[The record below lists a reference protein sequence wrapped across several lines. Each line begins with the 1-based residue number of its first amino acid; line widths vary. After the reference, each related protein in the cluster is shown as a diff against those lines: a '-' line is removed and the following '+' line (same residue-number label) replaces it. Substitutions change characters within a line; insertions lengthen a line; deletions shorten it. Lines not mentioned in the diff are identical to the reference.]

1 MTAST
6 ITQGK
11 EFFMTEMAKLHRR
24 AKFIAV
30 FCLSLFCGLVF
41 AQDNAIQ
48 SVEALQQGS
57 GVVVKVTLKNPPE
70 KQPIG
75 FAITNPARVAVDFAG
90 TRNATGNSKQ
100 DISLGEVRS
109 VNIVEAGDR
118 SRLVFNLKN
127 PLNFSTEVQGNVV
140 TVTIDKSPGLPETK
154 QVAAAVE
161 AMPRSEQ
168 PPAPVEAPSAVAAP
182 AITPMPAAVEAPAPM
197 PISPL
202 ADRTLRNIDFRRGTI
217 GEGRIIV
224 DLPGNHIA
232 VDVRQKGRF
241 VEVDFLKANVPDALR
256 RRMDVTDFGTPAT
269 SVTTK
274 QHGENVRMLIETAGV
289 WEYSAYQSDAQLVV
303 EIKPIKEDPNKLT
316 QGTQGYRGEKLSLNF
331 QNVEVRAVLQVIAD
345 FTGLNIIT
353 SDTVSGNLTLRLKDV
368 PWDQALDIVM
378 RAKGLDMRKNGS
390 VLWIAPR
397 DELLTKEKLELEQR
411 SQIAELEPI
420 RMEVFQ
426 LNYQK
431 AQAFRRVFGIKEDG
445 TTDPSNKNSML
456 SKRGSAVLDP
466 RSNQIFIT
474 DIPSK
479 LEEIR
484 KLIEKTDIAQKQVM
498 IEARI
503 VEADDKFSRNL
514 GAKLGFFGDG
524 WKNAAVGSS
533 YGNLPQATGVT
544 STTAGT
550 AVNLPAN
557 LIGTNPAGTLGVS
570 LFNSAA
576 TRFLNL
582 ELSALEADNKGKII
596 SSPRVVTGDKVK
608 ALIEQGTEIPY
619 LTASSSGATTIQYRK
634 AVLKLEVTPQI
645 TPDGNVILTVDV
657 SKDNPSLDIQLTY
670 GVAIDTKHV
679 QTEVLVE
686 NGGTVVLG
694 GIFQMEQRDKVSQ
707 VPFLG
712 DIPILGNA
720 FKNTERTN
728 NKTELLIF
736 LTPKVMSGRQ
746 PK

>member
-1 MTAST
+1 MTDST
-6 ITQGK
+6 NDQGK
-11 EFFMTEMAKLHRR
+11 IILVKAIAKILQSIKLCVIVGISLIGGMAL
-24 AKFIAV
+24 
-30 FCLSLFCGLVF
+30 

-48 SVEALQQGS
+48 SITAVQQGA
-57 GVVVKVTLKNPPE
+57 GVVVQVTLKNPIG

-75 FAITNPARVAVDFAG
+75 FAITNPARIAVDFPL
-90 TRNATGNSKQ
+90 TTNATGKMLQ
-100 DISLGEVRS
+100 EIKLGDVRN
-109 VNIVEAGDR
+109 VNIVQADDR
-118 SRLVFNLKN
+118 SRLVFNLKR
-127 PLNFSTEVQGNVV
+127 PLNFATEVKGNVV
-140 TVTIDKSPGLPETK
+140 TLTIDRSDGLPDTK
-154 QVAAAVE
+154 PSMPMAGVAT
-161 AMPRSEQ
+161 
-168 PPAPVEAPSAVAAP
+168 PAQSISGAVAESK
-182 AITPMPAAVEAPAPM
+182 TG
-197 PISPL
+197 SL
-202 ADRTLRNIDFRRGTI
+202 NNIDFRRGTN
-217 GEGRIIV
+217 GEGRIII
-224 DLPGNHIA
+224 DLPGNQTS
-232 VDVRQKGRF
+232 VDVRQKGST
-241 VEVDFLKANVPDALR
+241 VEVDFLKAKLPDAYR
-256 RRMDVTDFGTPAT
+256 RRMDVTDFGTPVT
-269 SVTTK
+269 SVTSK
-274 QHGENVRMLIETAGV
+274 QNGDNVRMLIQTAGL
-289 WEYSAYQSDAQLVV
+289 WEYSAYQSDAQLVIEV
-303 EIKPIKEDPNKLT
+303 KPLKEDPNKLT

-345 FTGLNIIT
+345 FTGLNVIT

-378 RAKGLDMRKNGS
+378 RAKGLDMRKNGT

-411 SQIAELEPI
+411 SQISDLEPV

-431 AQAFRRVFGIKEDG
+431 AQSFRRVFGIKEDG
-445 TTDPSNKNSML
+445 TTDTSNKNSLL

-466 RSNQIFIT
+466 RTNQVFVT
-474 DIPSK
+474 DIPVK

-484 KLIEKTDIAQKQVM
+484 KLIEKVDVAQKQVM

-514 GAKLGFFGDG
+514 GAKLGFFGKG
-524 WKNAAVGSS
+524 LGTHAAIGNS
-533 YGNLPQATGVT
+533 YSTLPQTTGTTTTTGALT
-544 STTAGT
+544 S

-557 LIGTNPAGTLGVS
+557 SIGTTAAGSLGVS

-596 SSPRVVTGDKVK
+596 SSPRVVTADQVK
-608 ALIEQGTEIPY
+608 AVIESGTEIPY
-619 LTASSSGATTIQYRK
+619 LTASSSGATTIAYRK

-657 SKDNPSLDIQLTY
+657 SKDNPNLDIKFDW

-694 GIFQMEQRDKVSQ
+694 GIFQQELRDQVSQ
-707 VPFLG
+707 IPWLG
-712 DIPILGNA
+712 DIPILGHA
-720 FKNTERTN
+720 FKNTARTN

-736 LTPKVMSGRQ
+736 LTPKVMTGKGPR
-746 PK
+746 